1 MKKADFDNQLKKVNK
16 KITSNKTK
24 NVLVQNELRQL
35 QTFDSTIWLY
45 KKIQYLLLQDSVL
58 NLFIVYE
65 LDIWSKT

>member
-35 QTFDSTIWLY
+35 QTFDSTI
-45 KKIQYLLLQDSVL
+45 
-58 NLFIVYE
+58 
-65 LDIWSKT
+65 